1 METTGNCLS
10 VKIGIIAVTLILLA
24 SGCMNRSAGTGAAI
38 RFESIL
44 RETPAD
50 RIRDTLAKTNPELLT
65 FLRIFNEQI
74 IRIGPDSCVIYP
86 ANLARYLTDPG
97 IKGIY
102 SRLEQNRSV
111 ISNNLRLANEALER
125 IPAVVPALGKPLLV
139 TYIGG
144 FNQSFAAMPGVLA
157 IGLEN
162 YLGDTCSIYQ
172 ELGIPAYLRARMKPE
187 NLPADAVRAWVY
199 SGLEPL
205 ASEAGFLDNMVYQGK
220 AYWLLKKLLPRLSDG
235 ELFQFSPEQAEW
247 CKENEK
253 GMWRYLAEKEVLF
266 STDRMTIR
274 RFFEEAPF
282 TREFG
287 NDSPGRTGAWIGYR
301 MVSRYMKSTGQNP
314 EALLKERD
322 SRKILSLSKYHP

>member
-1 METTGNCLS
+1 METTGNCLP
-10 VKIGIIAVTLILLA
+10 VKIGIIAVTLVLLV
-24 SGCMNRSAGTGAAI
+24 SGCHNRPEGTGAVI

-50 RIRDTLAKTNPELLT
+50 RIRDTLAKINPELLT
-65 FLRIFNEQI
+65 FLRLFNEEI
-74 IRIGPDSCVIYP
+74 IRIGPDTSVAYP
-86 ANLARYLTDPG
+86 DHVARYLADPG
-97 IKGIY
+97 IQEVY
-102 SRLEQNRSV
+102 SRLKHHMPL
-111 ISNNLRLANEALER
+111 ISNNLRLANEAIER
-125 IPAVVPALGKPLLV
+125 IPALVPALGKPLLV
-139 TYIGG
+139 TYIGR
-144 FNQSFAAMPGVLA
+144 FNQSFAALPGVLA

-162 YLGDTCSIYQ
+162 YLGDTCSIYKSI
-172 ELGIPAYLRARMKPE
+172 GIPAYLRARMKPE
-187 NLPADAVRAWVY
+187 NLQADAVRAWLY

-205 ASEAGFLDNMVYQGK
+205 APDAGFLDNMVYQGK

-235 ELFQFSPEQAEW
+235 ELFQFTPEQAAW
-247 CKENEK
+247 CQENEK
-253 GMWRYLAEKEVLF
+253 AMWRYLAEKEVLF

-301 MVSRYMKSTGQNP
+301 MVSRFMKSTGLNP
-314 EALLKERD
+314 EELLMESD